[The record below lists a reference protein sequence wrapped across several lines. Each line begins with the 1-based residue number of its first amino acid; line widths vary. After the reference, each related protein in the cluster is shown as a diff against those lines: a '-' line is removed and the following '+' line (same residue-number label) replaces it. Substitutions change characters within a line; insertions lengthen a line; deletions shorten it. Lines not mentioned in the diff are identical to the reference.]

1 MKKILSKVKLIYYVL
16 LPLLLYFG
24 QRSYIAQDEG
34 YYALQAKWILLNNN
48 WIAPLWFQSPNF
60 DRTIGIQW
68 IIAFFNKI
76 FGDSIFVTH
85 LPSIIFGFIILYLTY
100 KFTFIIE
107 HIKYKWISP
116 LILVTTYLWLNNVHL
131 STQDIP
137 LLGLELIGIYNLY
150 KIKSHNQKLSIFL
163 SSFWIGPAIFIKSFM
178 ALLPIIAI
186 LPYVFV
192 FKQYIFKN
200 KYFYLGL
207 ITGFLPLIYWLMLCI
222 KTYGTES
229 IYTIFYKLKYLNSS
243 DQYSQPFYYYLWNIP
258 INTMPWIIFSLA
270 GFYYVSIKENIEE
283 KFLLLLYPLILII
296 LLSIF
301 KTKTPYYGLQIT
313 PFIAITSN
321 IGIENIFNK
330 DNNLNKIFKRSI
342 GFIGYIL
349 ILISITL
356 LFINLDITNTS
367 FNNKYMIAITCSS
380 IGIFWSL
387 LYNSSFNLKK
397 NIILLLIGPYIAFL
411 VNVQSGTFTNR
422 DITSKDILLSANIQN
437 IIGEDANYIYYKDEL
452 SNKEFSMLV
461 KIAIYT
467 NNNSKLI
474 NNFKHIQTNNLIWLK
489 KDYKLFNKENF
500 SIVYENEIIKPW
512 VLVKKY

>member
-1 MKKILSKVKLIYYVL
+1 
-16 LPLLLYFG
+16 
-24 QRSYIAQDEG
+24 
-34 YYALQAKWILLNNN
+34 
-48 WIAPLWFQSPNF
+48 
-60 DRTIGIQW
+60 
-68 IIAFFNKI
+68 
-76 FGDSIFVTH
+76 
-85 LPSIIFGFIILYLTY
+85 
-100 KFTFIIE
+100 
-107 HIKYKWISP
+107 
-116 LILVTTYLWLNNVHL
+116 
-131 STQDIP
+131 
-137 LLGLELIGIYNLY
+137 
-150 KIKSHNQKLSIFL
+150 
-163 SSFWIGPAIFIKSFM
+163 
-178 ALLPIIAI
+178 
-186 LPYVFV
+186 
-192 FKQYIFKN
+192 
-200 KYFYLGL
+200 
-207 ITGFLPLIYWLMLCI
+207 
-222 KTYGTES
+222 
-229 IYTIFYKLKYLNSS
+229 
-243 DQYSQPFYYYLWNIP
+243 
-258 INTMPWIIFSLA
+258 MPWIIFSLA

-474 NNFKHIQTNNLIWLK
+474 NNFKHVQTNNLIWLK